1 MFYINNFNKIYHF
14 QLKHSFLGYYQHLA
28 GNSGIFG
35 ELYSADNFK
44 GKLIS
49 LPIEN
54 GIDVNITVIT
64 NEFTYYIQLITSLK
78 IIEIEELKQGKP
90 LIKFMNK
97 TSFPLY
103 YYYKIRDKKYININ
117 ANLRFN
123 EDNKFENYN
132 YSVKGYIIDEDTL
145 NKKIDGENIITP
157 TPYEGKYS
165 EAYGITYLQVNK
177 IMAEEDF
184 LKQQYLFIVL
194 EKNGDMQDE
203 SNLSLFFIETMVKE
217 YDDINEFFLPK
228 HIYFID
234 TFDNAKNQIRE
245 ENRYYIFNPKG
256 NTIQPVIELSSQYNN
271 TIIEFENVNICHNA
285 TENLT
290 GFRRYAIC
298 ENNKTTIYF
307 KVKNFGKKTNYML
320 IYYLNDIIDYYKI
333 KLDVNCDKNYVDNNE
348 KLTDIIFKFNG
359 ISVINSG
366 EIGLI
371 FFITGTLYNPNETS
385 FELIN
390 STCFL
395 HERQQVFVSEK
406 TNSTFNNTP
415 GNYKSTEFNLTFKN
429 IPKEKYNNY
438 DLRIQMKARAFV
450 DFSKEEYLAFAIK
463 ADLTKRDLKWLKW
476 AIPVI
481 VVGVCLIIALV
492 FLIIKFLKL
501 RKNNTNLKQDMVS
514 LAFSNDVQKNVLTR
528 EMKIS
533 KNESDFESTFI

>member
-1 MFYINNFNKIYHF
+1 
-14 QLKHSFLGYYQHLA
+14 
-28 GNSGIFG
+28 
-35 ELYSADNFK
+35 
-44 GKLIS
+44 
-49 LPIEN
+49 
-54 GIDVNITVIT
+54 
-64 NEFTYYIQLITSLK
+64 
-78 IIEIEELKQGKP
+78 
-90 LIKFMNK
+90 
-97 TSFPLY
+97 
-103 YYYKIRDKKYININ
+103 
-117 ANLRFN
+117 
-123 EDNKFENYN
+123 
-132 YSVKGYIIDEDTL
+132 
-145 NKKIDGENIITP
+145 
-157 TPYEGKYS
+157 
-165 EAYGITYLQVNK
+165 
-177 IMAEEDF
+177 MAEEDF

-234 TFDNAKNQIRE
+234 TFDDAKNQIRE

-256 NTIQPVIELSSQYNN
+256 DKIQPVIELSSQYNN
-271 TIIEFENVNICHNA
+271 TIIEFEGVNICQNA

-290 GFRRYAIC
+290 GFRKYAIC
-298 ENNKTTIYF
+298 ENTNTTIYF
-307 KVKNFGKKTNYML
+307 KVKSSGIKINYMI
-320 IYYLNDIIDYYKI
+320 IYYLNDIIDYYQI

-395 HERQQVFVSEK
+395 HERQQAFVSEK

-415 GNYKSTEFNLTFKN
+415 GNDKSTEFNLTFKN
-429 IPKEKYNNY
+429 IPKEKYYNY